1 MHKDFE
7 LIDIQAK
14 IIPNN
19 KPNKPKKSTNSNK
32 NIIVEEKNDDINEL
46 EKELEDLPK
55 TKIKKSKTI
64 IIDVDNNSASKK
76 KSAKK

>member
-19 KPNKPKKSTNSNK
+19 KPKKSTNLNK

-46 EKELEDLPK
+46 EDLPK
-55 TKIKKSKTI
+55 TKTKKSNTI
-64 IIDVDNNSASKK
+64 IIDVDNNSKIKK